1 MYLQEICRAVGLL
14 SLAVCAA
21 TNTVHASEFDVRAKI
36 EDVFR
41 TGYAASD
48 FAGLDRWYEKAVKED
63 QRTGSGV
70 YSANH
75 MVRTIR
81 FPHARNGTPCAK
93 PPCPSA
99 DEAFWAEQRHKAKQW
114 VEQSPKSTL
123 AVIVLSRTYSLPA
136 EQYRGTWFTAKT
148 GEENLKKFR
157 LLNLEAVKTLTAH
170 AEEGRKAPNWWSEL
184 LYKSFYASLGG
195 DSYEKLVNEA
205 IEAFPAN
212 YNIYAAVMV
221 SRMPQWGGSLKAV
234 EELSSRAVERTQSM
248 EGQSLYARVYWEFS
262 PFLPS
267 PAFSHAGINWP
278 RIRAGFDDI
287 ILRYPDSL
295 NLNAFA
301 RLACIAARDKKTTA
315 RLIQRIGDDVLEQS
329 WQSRAQFTRC
339 KQWSQEEDE
348 Q

>member
-14 SLAVCAA
+14 SLVVCAA
-21 TNTVHASEFDVRAKI
+21 TNTAHASEYDVRAKI

-48 FAGLDRWYEKAVKED
+48 FSGLDRWYDKAVKEGL
-63 QRTGSGV
+63 RTGSGV

-81 FPHARNGTPCAK
+81 FPQPRNDVACAK
-93 PPCPSA
+93 PACSKV
-99 DEAFWAEQRHKAKQW
+99 DEAYWIEQRQKTKQW
-114 VEQSPKSTL
+114 LEQSPKSTL
-123 AVIVLSRTYSLPA
+123 AALVLARTYSLPA
-136 EQYRGTWFTAKT
+136 WQQWATAQRSKVSP
-148 GEENLKKFR
+148 EALQQFR
-157 LLNLEAVKTLTAH
+157 HLHLEAVKILKAH
-170 AEEGRKAPNWWSEL
+170 AEEGRKDPNWWSSL
-184 LYKSFYASLGG
+184 LYMSFYSSLDGEN
-195 DSYEKLVNEA
+195 YEKLVNEA
-205 IEAFPAN
+205 IEAFPGN
-212 YNIYAAVMV
+212 YNIYQAVMV

-234 EELSSRAVERTQSM
+234 EELASKAVERSPST
-248 EGQSLYARVYWEFS
+248 EGQSFYAHVYWGLS
-262 PFLPS
+262 PYLPS
-267 PAFSHAGINWP
+267 PAFSHAGIDWP

-287 ILRYPDSL
+287 IERYPDSL

-315 RLIQRIGDDVLEQS
+315 RLMQRIGDDVLEQS